1 MKLQGVWNYYCN
13 AFEWLNQVGAHFL
26 YKGPAVLLVSRSHS
40 IIMSQCLHP
49 SHCASYIYNVECCFI
64 KELTPR
70 FHVAI
75 TSQSV
80 TIHIPRQG
88 PAPQTTVVGW
98 KHYMIML
105 PDPLSCDLSSCLQA
119 SLTFFNWNV
128 FAWIQHLYI
137 NLAQVSNRN
146 ITVADLDCSCVK
158 RSPFGDAAGNLH
170 QPSIYCTI
178 WIHIN
183 KKQLELSIL
192 DMREDE
198 SHHIYFYS
206 DICCYRI
213 STTPSHWSYHID
225 VTKNLTWVVSIAVC
239 KVVWKIMGYCM
250 R

>member
-1 MKLQGVWNYYCN
+1 MELRGVWNYYCN

-26 YKGPAVLLVSRSHS
+26 YQGPAVLLVRRSLS

-119 SLTFFNWNV
+119 SLTFFSWN
-128 FAWIQHLYI
+128 ATGLCMNPTSIHQ
-137 NLAQVSNRN
+137 LAQVSNRN
-146 ITVADLDCSCVK
+146 ITVADIDCSWVK
-158 RSPFGDAAGNLH
+158 RSPFGNAAGNLH
-170 QPSIYCTI
+170 QPPIYCI

-183 KKQLELSIL
+183 
-192 DMREDE
+192 M
-198 SHHIYFYS
+198 
-206 DICCYRI
+206 
-213 STTPSHWSYHID
+213 
-225 VTKNLTWVVSIAVC
+225 KN
-239 KVVWKIMGYCM
+239 
-250 R
+250 

>member
-105 PDPLSCDLSSCLQA
+105 PDPLSYDLSSCLQA

-170 QPSIYCTI
+170 QPSIYCI

-183 KKQLELSIL
+183 MKQLELSIL
-192 DMREDE
+192 GMREDE
-198 SHHIYFYS
+198 SHLIHFYS